1 MRKIEQVT
9 VSGQVF
15 PITQI
20 ERDLGH
26 GAKEITYL
34 VTLDNGQQKTLR
46 VKYETDIVDALMRS
60 HGIDAED
67 ELVEVAIQEI
77 RMEIFEYMHKVKMVD
92 IIEGRHPELL
102 AEFASHFDVNL
113 LNPEVQE
120 KHIDLI
126 AEAMK
131 EDQ

>member
-9 VSGQVF
+9 VSGRVF

-20 ERDLGH
+20 ERDVGK
-26 GAKEITYL
+26 GVKEISYQVDL
-34 VTLDNGQQKTLR
+34 GDGQQKTLR
-46 VKYETDIVDALMRS
+46 VKYETDMVDALMRS

-77 RMEIFEYMHKVKMVD
+77 RMELFEYMHKVKMVD

-126 AEAMK
+126 AEALK
-131 EDQ
+131 RSE